1 MQRVIAFGLSVLLCG
16 CGMSSTIIKS
26 NAIAFN
32 DVVEDTTNK
41 LLVLNVLRARDKAP
55 LHFADIP
62 LMRETIQQSGS
73 VGAQGYLGAIRPTF
87 ALRDFLTSS
96 GNLQVTPSF
105 DMNPLYS
112 KEFAQGMAS
121 TIDAK
126 VVKYWLDRGLDRR
139 IVLLLFFSAAEIVET
154 RSEGGPVNTIR
165 IANSPRDAIEA
176 IRSRGNAPVGAE
188 ALRCDT
194 QSDFER
200 YLKLLNN
207 LKTFFA
213 HSYRERRLLARGLN
227 LDAEKDTKNLQGLAA
242 LDQSKI
248 QLVYDRGRSTHSL
261 YTVSNEQKIAFCF
274 YDENQSAGSSSAQ
287 MESISADG
295 TPAGD
300 KKSCFQSMVEIPPED
315 STRKEINETP
325 IFFKGPGVVKAA
337 SPYCAMYN
345 HFTGV
350 SPVQKTGDYPKLE
363 LRLHVRSV
371 GEIFQFLGDLL
382 QYQDEIRDYLEANRQ
397 LNLKLNTPVT
407 FGFCGDHPTPGCDNV
422 FFRLDE
428 DACNARF
435 TLTYRD
441 RQYAVANFNPPGN
454 TPGATSTCGP
464 GHAGRKDYTLE
475 ILSVLHQLVG
485 LNKSATDV
493 RTTPFV
499 NVLP

>member
-1 MQRVIAFGLSVLLCG
+1 MYRVMAFGLSVLLCG

-73 VGAQGYLGAIRPTF
+73 AGAQGYVGAIRPTF
-87 ALRDFLTSS
+87 ALRDFLTAS
-96 GNLQVTPSF
+96 GNVQVNPSF

-126 VVKYWLDRGLDRR
+126 IVKYWLDRGLDRR

-154 RSEGGPVNTIR
+154 RSEAGPVNTIR
-165 IANSPRDAIEA
+165 IANSPRDAIDA
-176 IRSRGNAPVGAE
+176 IRSRREAPAGPE
-188 ALRCDT
+188 ELRCDA

-200 YLKLLNN
+200 YLKLLNT

-242 LDQSKI
+242 LDQSKV

-261 YTVSNEQKIAFCF
+261 YAVSNEQKIAFCF
-274 YDENQSAGSSSAQ
+274 YDENESAGSSSSR
-287 MESISADG
+287 MESIM
-295 TPAGD
+295 AGSTSVAE
-300 KKSCFQSMVEIPPED
+300 KRSCFQSVVEIPPED
-315 STRKEINETP
+315 STKTELTQSP
-325 IFFKGPGVVKAA
+325 IFHPGRAAAKEA
-337 SPYCAMYN
+337 SPYCAIYN
-345 HFTGV
+345 RFTGT
-350 SPVQKTGDYPKLE
+350 SAAQKTGDYPKLE
-363 LRLHVRSV
+363 LRLHIRSV

-382 QYQDEIRDYLEANRQ
+382 QYQDDIRDYLEANRQ
-397 LNLKLNTPVT
+397 LKLKLNTPVT
-407 FGFCGDHPTPGCDNV
+407 FGFCGDYPTPGCDNI
-422 FFRLDE
+422 FFRLD
-428 DACNARF
+428 DDVCNARF

-441 RQYAVANFNPPGN
+441 KQYAVANFNPPGG
-454 TPGATSTCGP
+454 TPGTGSACRP
-464 GHAGRKDYTLE
+464 GHADRKDYTLE